1 MQTLTSFGKEVR
13 KRRIDSAVTLGQMA
27 EALGVS
33 PAYLSA
39 IEMGKRNLP
48 LELLEKIS
56 IYFKLP
62 PNEKVQLTRLAEASQ
77 KTVSINLSNAN
88 LQTREVIASFARNF
102 TNLSRE
108 DIFKIKRILE
118 PDDAK

>member
-13 KRRIDSAVTLGQMA
+13 KRRIDSTVTLGQMA
-27 EALGVS
+27 EALGIS

-48 LELLEKIS
+48 LDLLEKIS
-56 IYFKLP
+56 TYFNLSP
-62 PNEKVQLTRLAEASQ
+62 DEKMQLTRLAEASQ

-88 LQTREVIASFARNF
+88 FQTREVIASFARNF

>member
-62 PNEKVQLTRLAEASQ
+62 PDEKIQLTRLAEASQ